1 MANVF
6 PRWMNWLPLK
16 ASVVLGVVAVGVVAA
31 ATYYLP
37 PSYSAVGYQPEQP
50 IPFSHKIHVE
60 QNGMDCRY
68 CHSFVDRAAHSN
80 VPTAQTCWGC
90 HEYVKK
96 DSPQLVN
103 LRRAMDP
110 TFEHYDGQPI
120 RWTQI
125 HRTPDYVKFNHSAH
139 INRGVSCVECHGR
152 VDQMEV
158 VYQAKP
164 LTMGFCLECHRN
176 PEKALRPLERVTQLG
191 WSAAGDPETS
201 ARVGTAAGER
211 RAPLEQEIAR
221 LAAERD
227 AIGADQSNARVRRE
241 LLDQRIAE
249 LEHDHRQLGDIHES
263 WTKRHQRNA
272 DGGSAH
278 GLEQRELGLF
288 LRQSWNVNPPVQCNG
303 CHR

>member
-96 DSPQLVN
+96 ESPQLVN

-110 TFEHYDGQPI
+110 TFEHYDGKPI
-120 RWTQI
+120 RWTQV

-164 LTMGFCLECHRN
+164 LTMGFCLECHRS
-176 PEKALRPLERVTQLG
+176 PEKALRPLERITDLG
-191 WSAAGDPETS
+191 WSAAGDAHTS
-201 ARVGTAAGER
+201 ARVGQAAGER
-211 RAPLEQEIAR
+211 LGALEEEIAR
-221 LAAERD
+221 LSAEQD
-227 AIGADQSNARVRRE
+227 AVAGANVRVRKEMLGHQIQAVEHNHEQLRE
-241 LLDQRIAE
+241 IHEAWTKQDQRNLNSGQPE
-249 LEHDHRQLGDIHES
+249 
-263 WTKRHQRNA
+263 
-272 DGGSAH
+272 
-278 GLEQRELGLF
+278 GLKQRELGLF
-288 LRQSWNVNPPVQCNG
+288 LRHSWNVNPPVQCNG